1 MTDSKTLKSFYHENK
16 QTAIQAWA
24 GAGRFLPCVS
34 KGGEIV
40 EQEKD
45 KGAAD
50 YTVIPITISS
60 IPATELSMVEKVL
73 LCKIISLAKGRP
85 CNMGNMAFAS
95 CFGISTRQVTEHIK
109 ALIEKGWIDARRPSV
124 RERHVWPT
132 PKTLALYDEWVKAR
146 GNLQEGTFRKKPSR
160 RNLLSGGNLLEETR
174 NSDRGNLLTD
184 NIENIESIDICANQD
199 LHTCAPSQKN
209 KTERGG
215 QSAKEEWFSEFWQ
228 AYPKKR
234 NKARAKQAFF
244 RIKNIEKVFP
254 VMMQA
259 LGRQKASADWQK
271 DGGQYIPLPTTWLNG
286 ERWEDVEQVEVQ
298 PPASGPFVPTQA
310 DIEAAERKKAAD
322 KEKRLAAYREK
333 LRKER
338 SNTP

>member
-1 MTDSKTLKSFYHENK
+1 M
-16 QTAIQAWA
+16 
-24 GAGRFLPCVS
+24 
-34 KGGEIV
+34 

-50 YTVIPITISS
+50 YTVVPVTISS
-60 IPATELSMVEKVL
+60 IPAIELSMVEKVL
-73 LCKIISLAKGRP
+73 LCKIVSLSKGRP
-85 CNMGNMAFAS
+85 CNMSNMAFAS

-109 ALIEKGWIDARRPSV
+109 ALTEKGWIDARRPSV

-132 PKTLALYDEWVKAR
+132 PKTLALYNEWAR
-146 GNLQEGTFRKKPSR
+146 AKGNLQEGTFKREPSR
-160 RNLLSGGNLLEETR
+160 RNPPSRGNLLEETR
-174 NSDRGNLLTD
+174 NSDRGNPLTD

-199 LHTCAPSQKN
+199 LHTCAPSQKR
-209 KTERGG
+209 KTEREG
-215 QSAKEEWFSEFWQ
+215 QKAKEELFSTFWA

-244 RIKNIEKVFP
+244 RIKKIDKVFP

-259 LGRQKASADWQK
+259 LGRQKVSADWQK

-298 PPASGPFVPTQA
+298 PPASGPVVPT
-310 DIEAAERKKAAD
+310 AAD
-322 KEKRLAAYREK
+322 LERRES
-333 LRKER
+333 ER
-338 SNTP
+338 QQQLDENMNELLERMKQEGEIEP

>member
-1 MTDSKTLKSFYHENK
+1 M
-16 QTAIQAWA
+16 
-24 GAGRFLPCVS
+24 
-34 KGGEIV
+34 

-45 KGAAD
+45 KAAGG
-50 YTVIPITISS
+50 YTLIPDSISS
-60 IPATELSMVEKVL
+60 IPAKELSMTEKVL
-73 LCKIISLAKGRP
+73 LCKIISLSKGRP
-85 CNMGNMAFAS
+85 CEMSNAAFAS
-95 CFGISTRQVTEHIK
+95 CFGVSTRQVTEHIK
-109 ALIEKGWIDARRPSV
+109 ALKEKAWIDVTGPRTKRYIK
-124 RERHVWPT
+124 PT
-132 PKTLALYDEWVKAR
+132 EKALYLWKKPSIEETLYR
-146 GNLQEGTFRKKPSR
+146 RNHLEKKPSR
-160 RNLLSGGNLLEETR
+160 TIEETLSNYR
-174 NSDRGNLLTD
+174 RFLLPK

-209 KTERGG
+209 KTERGE
-215 QSAKEEWFSEFWQ
+215 QSAKEKWFSEFWQ

-298 PPASGPFVPTQA
+298 PPASGPVVPT
-310 DIEAAERKKAAD
+310 AAD
-322 KEKRLAAYREK
+322 LERRES
-333 LRKER
+333 ER
-338 SNTP
+338 QRQLDENMSELLERMKQEGEIEP

>member
-45 KGAAD
+45 KAAGG
-50 YTVIPITISS
+50 YTLIPDSISS
-60 IPATELSMVEKVL
+60 IPAKELSMTEKVL
-73 LCKIISLAKGRP
+73 LCKIISLSKGRP
-85 CNMGNMAFAS
+85 CEMSNAAFAS
-95 CFGISTRQVTEHIK
+95 CFGVSTRQVTEHIK
-109 ALIEKGWIDARRPSV
+109 ALKEKAWIDVTGPRTKRYIK
-124 RERHVWPT
+124 PT
-132 PKTLALYDEWVKAR
+132 EKALYLWKKPSIEETLYR
-146 GNLQEGTFRKKPSR
+146 RNHLEKKPSR
-160 RNLLSGGNLLEETR
+160 TIEETLSNYR
-174 NSDRGNLLTD
+174 RFLLPK

-209 KTERGG
+209 KTERGE
-215 QSAKEEWFSEFWQ
+215 QSAKEKWFSEFWQ

-286 ERWEDVEQVEVQ
+286 ERWEDVEKVEVQ
-298 PPASGPFVPTQA
+298 PPASGPVVPT
-310 DIEAAERKKAAD
+310 AAD
-322 KEKRLAAYREK
+322 LERRES
-333 LRKER
+333 ER
-338 SNTP
+338 QRQLDENMNELLERMKQEGEIEP

>member
-1 MTDSKTLKSFYHENK
+1 M
-16 QTAIQAWA
+16 
-24 GAGRFLPCVS
+24 
-34 KGGEIV
+34 

-45 KGAAD
+45 RGAAD

-85 CNMGNMAFAS
+85 CNMSNMAFAS

-132 PKTLALYDEWVKAR
+132 QKTLALYDEWANVR
-146 GNLQEGTFRKKPSR
+146 GFPLEGTLQKEPSR
-160 RNLLSGGNLLEETR
+160 RNTPKRGFLLEETR

-184 NIENIESIDICANQD
+184 NIENIKSIDICANQD
-199 LHTCAPSQKN
+199 LHTCAPSQKH
-209 KTERGG
+209 KAEREG
-215 QSAKEEWFSEFWQ
+215 QKAKEEWFSRFWA

-244 RIKNIEKVFP
+244 RIKKIEKVFP

-298 PPASGPFVPTQA
+298 PPAPGPVNLTAADLEKLEREREKQA
-310 DIEAAERKKAAD
+310 DANMAE
-322 KEKRLAAYREK
+322 
-333 LRKER
+333 LRRRMQNEEGEI
-338 SNTP
+338 

>member
-45 KGAAD
+45 KAAGG
-50 YTVIPITISS
+50 YTLIPDSISS
-60 IPATELSMVEKVL
+60 IPAKELSMTEKVL
-73 LCKIISLAKGRP
+73 LCKIISLSKGRP
-85 CNMGNMAFAS
+85 CEMSNAAFAS
-95 CFGISTRQVTEHIK
+95 CFGVTGRRITEHIAKLKEKGLIEITGPRTKRYIKPTGK
-109 ALIEKGWIDARRPSV
+109 ALFLWMETSIDGNVYRRKHLETEPSSTIDGSV
-124 RERHVWPT
+124 
-132 PKTLALYDEWVKAR
+132 LNY
-146 GNLQEGTFRKKPSR
+146 R
-160 RNLLSGGNLLEETR
+160 RNHPPK
-174 NSDRGNLLTD
+174 

-199 LHTCAPSQKN
+199 LHRCAPSQKN
-209 KTERGG
+209 KAERGG

-298 PPASGPFVPTQA
+298 PPASGPVIPTQA